1 MSSRSDEIEAAM
13 HPTVLNALTVETDLG
28 FSVLLKLL
36 VDVICHRFPA
46 RVKSTQRLV
55 MVA

>member
-1 MSSRSDEIEAAM
+1 MSTRRDEIEAAM
-13 HPTVLNALTVETDLG
+13 HPTVLNVLTVKTDLG

-36 VDVICHRFPA
+36 VDVICHSFPA
-46 RVKSTQRLV
+46 RVKSTQLLV